1 MYGELEQSNS
11 NSIESFFWILRKNFS
26 VESESVKKL
35 LKMSKRNNTFYFGPK
50 SKN

>member
-1 MYGELEQSNS
+1 MYGELEKSNY
-11 NSIESFFWILRKNFS
+11 NSIESFFWILRNNFS